1 MGKSITAIGDRMS
14 LPARLAQSDSPAPAS
29 GKLGQEVPDLG
40 VLPAQA
46 EELTRELFEWFRDDS
61 LSALAGIGL
70 GVGLYFLLLFL
81 RGLARRRLKRADF
94 GSWNWVLLK
103 VLAKTRSFFLVPAAA
118 KLVAALFATPP
129 SWLALITFLFTIAA
143 AVQGAFWVREFLISL
158 VERKASA
165 GDAAEAGSIGSAV
178 GILTVI
184 INVLVWTVAA
194 IILLD
199 NLGVNVTGLV
209 AGLGI
214 GGIAIGLAAQGIFSD
229 LFAALSILLDRPF
242 AKGDWI
248 QVGGPQGV
256 VGRVEHIGLK
266 TTRLRALSGE
276 MVVLSNANLLN
287 QQINNLADFR
297 QRRVV
302 LLVEVIY
309 QTDPTLLE
317 NIPDELRSIIE
328 AQPLCRFDRAH
339 ILQFAPSG
347 IQYELV
353 FIVQDPGLLPMLEAR
368 HKVAIGIVRRFHEL
382 GIEFAF
388 PAQVSYLA
396 GPDGRIV
403 EPHPET
409 GPPVR
414 PAHLGGRR
422 PAGSRTGP
430 ATG

>member
-1 MGKSITAIGDRMS
+1 MS
-14 LPARLAQSDSPAPAS
+14 LLPRLAQSDGCEPAGGPPAD
-29 GKLGQEVPDLG
+29 GPPDIG
-40 VLPAQA
+40 VIPAQA
-46 EELTRELFEWFRDDS
+46 EALTRELFLWFRDDS
-61 LSALAGIGL
+61 LSAIIGVVL
-70 GVGLYFLLLFL
+70 GVGLYFLFLFL
-81 RGLARRRLKRADF
+81 RGAARRRLKQVAF

-103 VLAKTRSFFLVPAAA
+103 VLARTRSFFLVPAAA
-118 KLVAALFATPP
+118 RLVAALFPTPP
-129 SWLALITFLFTIAA
+129 GWLSLITFLFTIAA
-143 AVQGAFWVREFLISL
+143 AVQGALWARLFLISL

-165 GDAAEAGSIGSAV
+165 SDAAEAGTIGSAV

-242 AKGDWI
+242 ARGDWI

-256 VGRVEHIGLK
+256 VGQVEHIGLK

-302 LLVEVIY
+302 LAIDVLY
-309 QTDPTLLE
+309 QTEPALLE
-317 NIPDELRSIIE
+317 SLPDELRAIVE

-339 ILQFAPSG
+339 IVQFAPSA
-347 IQYELV
+347 IQFELV
-353 FIVQDPGLLPMLEAR
+353 FIVQDPGLLPMMDAR
-368 HKVAIGIVRRFHEL
+368 HQVAIAIVRRFNEL
-382 GIEFAF
+382 EVEFAF

-403 EPHPET
+403 EPHPDD
-409 GPPVR
+409 GPPAK

-422 PAGSRTGP
+422 PAK
-430 ATG
+430 A

>member
-1 MGKSITAIGDRMS
+1 LHGKEHRGYRDAMS
-14 LPARLAQSDSPAPAS
+14 LFPRLVRSDGPQPAGAEPVDGP
-29 GKLGQEVPDLG
+29 PDIG
-40 VLPAQA
+40 AIPAQA
-46 EELTRELFEWFRDDS
+46 EALTRELFQWFRDDS
-61 LSALAGIGL
+61 LSAVTGVLI
-70 GVGLYFLLLFL
+70 GVGLYFLLVFL
-81 RGLARRRLKRADF
+81 RGVARHRLKRAEF
-94 GSWNWVLLK
+94 GGWNWVLLK
-103 VLAKTRSFFLVPAAA
+103 VLARTRSFFLVPAAA
-118 KLVAALFATPP
+118 KLVAALFLTPP
-129 SWLALITFLFTIAA
+129 ALLSLITFLFTIAA
-143 AVQGAFWVREFLISL
+143 AVQGAIWVRAFLISL
-158 VERKASA
+158 VERRASA
-165 GDAAEAGSIGSAV
+165 SDASQAGTIGSAV

-302 LLVEVIY
+302 LTLDVLY
-309 QTDPTLLE
+309 QTEPGLLE
-317 NIPDELRSIIE
+317 RLPDELRAIVE

-339 ILQFAPSG
+339 IVQFAPSA
-347 IQYELV
+347 IQLEMV
-353 FIVQDPGLLPMLEAR
+353 FIVEDPGLLPMMDAR
-368 HKVAIGIVRRFHEL
+368 HQVAIAIVRRFHEL
-382 GIEFAF
+382 GVEFAF

-403 EPHPET
+403 EPHPDD
-409 GPPVR
+409 GRSAR
-414 PAHLGGRR
+414 PAHLGGHR
-422 PAGSRTGP
+422 PAR
-430 ATG
+430 A